1 MGKTTHFFN
10 ATLRTAIQ
18 KELGALCQLDDVVI
32 EAGKQR
38 DDATGRLAA
47 ILIDAKVKPD
57 WLKSPYSHK
66 ASGKLHDGVT
76 GDHIAVFNYLIGE
89 CDQIQ
94 FAGDA
99 GKQRQALMAT
109 HDANPGKWK
118 ELMTPA
124 EVEIVETAR
133 TYANS
138 KVAKIHKRMVVEV
151 EKQAALARGEATNI
165 KKGNLQKASEAIE
178 RIMDLLGHEKK
189 LLASYWEDDQ
199 RRLNLVTLKELQDDL
214 APFVDKERNLAAESA
229 RKAELNKKK

>member
-1 MGKTTHFFN
+1 MGKNTQPFN
-10 ATLRTAIQ
+10 TAIRSAIQ
-18 KELGALCQLDDVVI
+18 KELGTLCQLDDVVI

-38 DDATGRLAA
+38 DDATGRLAN
-47 ILIDAKVKPD
+47 ILIEAKVEAH

-89 CDQIQ
+89 CDKIQ

-109 HDANPGKWK
+109 HDANPGRWK

-124 EVEIVETAR
+124 EIEIVETAR

-138 KVAKIHKRMVVEV
+138 KVSKIHKRMMVEI
-151 EKQAALARGEATNI
+151 EKQAALARGESTNI

-178 RIMDLLGHEKK
+178 RIMDLLSHEKK

-199 RRLNLVTLKELQDDL
+199 RRLNLVTLEELRQDL
-214 APFVDKERNLAAESA
+214 APFVNKERDLAAESA
-229 RKAELNKKK
+229 RKAELNKTK

>member
-1 MGKTTHFFN
+1 MGKNTHFFS
-10 ATLRTAIQ
+10 ATLRANIQ

-47 ILIDAKVKPD
+47 ILIDAKVKPA
-57 WLKSPYSHK
+57 WLKSPYSHQP
-66 ASGKLHDGVT
+66 SGKLHDGVT

-89 CDQIQ
+89 CNQIQ
-94 FAGDA
+94 FAGEG

-124 EVEIVETAR
+124 EVEIVEIAR
-133 TYANS
+133 GYANS
-138 KVAKIHKRMVVEV
+138 KVAKIRKRMEVEV
-151 EKQAALARGEATNI
+151 EKQEALARGEATNI

-178 RIMDLLGHEKK
+178 KIMDLLGHEKK

-214 APFVDKERNLAAESA
+214 APFVAKERNLAAESA